1 MRTNIVLDD
10 ELIAE
15 GMRLT
20 GAKTK
25 RELVHRALAELVER
39 RRPQDW
45 QDLVGKIRFYEGY
58 DPKALRQSRYPPGQ
72 GYDQDAIRDLKHAG
86 KPWEDDADR
95 ESAE

>member
-10 ELIAE
+10 ELVAE

-39 RRPQDW
+39 RRPMDW
-45 QDLVGKIRFYEGY
+45 QDLVGKIQFYEGY
-58 DPKALRQSRYPPGQ
+58 DPEELSRPRFLSTFEEPE
-72 GYDQDAIRDLKHAG
+72 R
-86 KPWEDDADR
+86 EEADEAVHSR
-95 ESAE
+95 

>member
-10 ELIAE
+10 ELVAE

-20 GAKTK
+20 GARSK

-45 QDLVGKIRFYEGY
+45 QDLVGKIRFYDGY
-58 DPKALRQSRYPPGQ
+58 DPKALRQSRYPESE
-72 GYDQDAIRDLKHAG
+72 GYDLEAIRALTQVG
-86 KPWEDDADR
+86 KPLEADVDR
-95 ESAE
+95 ER